1 MKKMPNK
8 KHLAAVLAA
17 IFVFASALA
26 ATAFAADKKDP
37 GKEIVKQ
44 ADYAIYLDV
53 SNKGGK
59 GTAKITVKVGA
70 KYHVNKEY
78 PLKLQL
84 EAGDGVKFDKNP
96 MKTKDAK
103 FPDEKTLVLETP
115 FTGAAGLEVK
125 ATIKF
130 GYCDD
135 SHCPTPSET
144 FSFKL

>member
-1 MKKMPNK
+1 MQNK
-8 KHLAAVLAA
+8 KQLAAVLAA
-17 IFVFASALA
+17 VFALA
-26 ATAFAADKKDP
+26 FAFAANVLAADKKDP

-44 ADYAIYLDV
+44 ADYTVYLDV

-59 GTAKITVKVGA
+59 GTVKITVKVGE
-70 KYHVNKEY
+70 KYHINKEY

-84 EAGDGVKFDKNP
+84 EAGDGVKFEKNP

-103 FPDEKTLVLETP
+103 FPDEKTLTLEVP
-115 FTGAAGLEVK
+115 FAGAAGAEVK
-125 ATIKF
+125 ATLRF